1 MIEGALIALGGTVL
15 GFLLGRFRRGPKAAP
30 KPARPICGCK
40 HHVSYHDGSRGC
52 HAQVRLKGIDG
63 WLGDTEVCECRKYTG
78 PEPLPE
84 YYAPEIP
91 A

>member
-15 GFLLGRFRRGPKAAP
+15 GFLLGRFRRAPKAAP
-30 KPARPICGCK
+30 KPGGPICGCS
-40 HHVSYHDGSRGC
+40 HHASYHDGRKGC

-63 WLGDTEVCECRKYTG
+63 WLGDTGPCECRAYTG
-78 PEPLPE
+78 PQPLPE

-91 A
+91 S